1 MFVAAAGGRDHAPAH
16 TFCKIL
22 YSPVDVKTCACS
34 LAPWFDTDLLSCVYL
49 QNRVHLNFFFSFFNS
64 SISFMFVFT

>member
-16 TFCKIL
+16 NFCRIL

-34 LAPWFDTDLLSCVYL
+34 LVPWFDTALLIYHVCTC
-49 QNRVHLNFFFSFFNS
+49 R
-64 SISFMFVFT
+64 IEFT